1 MVQEHS
7 FLGWDDEN
15 PYHHLCEFE
24 QVCSCVKISS
34 MTHEISS
41 GSVPPLSNRVGEG
54 IVHKRRKKHEWI
66 LEWSS
71 RPVLLAFFPL
81 SRVYA
86 LRAEIL
92 TFRQSEKESI
102 SAAWA
107 RLSSL
112 AQSGPDLSLP
122 NHLLLQHLY
131 TGLSKENARYLDIT
145 AGGSFTHKTPAEGSK
160 IHDKIMENYG
170 RTAWFN
176 LA

>member
-1 MVQEHS
+1 
-7 FLGWDDEN
+7 
-15 PYHHLCEFE
+15 
-24 QVCSCVKISS
+24 
-34 MTHEISS
+34 
-41 GSVPPLSNRVGEG
+41 
-54 IVHKRRKKHEWI
+54 
-66 LEWSS
+66 
-71 RPVLLAFFPL
+71 
-81 SRVYA
+81 

-102 SAAWA
+102 GAAWA

-160 IHDKIMENYG
+160 IRDKIMENIVAELPDLIWLKCANPHRKG
-170 RTAWFN
+170 N
-176 LA
+176 PG